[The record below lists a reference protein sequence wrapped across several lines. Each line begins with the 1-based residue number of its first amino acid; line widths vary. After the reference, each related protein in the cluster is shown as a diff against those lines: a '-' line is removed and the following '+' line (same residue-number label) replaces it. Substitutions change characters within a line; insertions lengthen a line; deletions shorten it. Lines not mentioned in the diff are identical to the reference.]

1 VQPLIEHP
9 LELAGFETRGL
20 ELEGDGAPI
29 LFLHG
34 FGDSADTW
42 RWVLD
47 LLARENRR
55 ALALDMPGFGTC
67 SPLDDDE
74 PILDQLDAFG
84 RAALGY
90 LAPGG
95 GAIVCGNSLGGCA
108 ALRLAEAPE
117 LGLAGIVPIAP
128 AGLDMA
134 RWIGLIERELGLRLM
149 LTAPVPDIAVRTVV
163 AEVYKRLA
171 FRHPNRVAAGAIS
184 TFAGH
189 LGSRATVSRVLASGR
204 RLVPE
209 LREPFELDRIS
220 CPVLLVWGEKDVM
233 VFQTGAE
240 DVLEAAPEARL
251 ELIEDCGH
259 CPQLECPERIVEL
272 LLDFPPAP
280 ARRPERRRQRRAGST
295 A

>member
-84 RAALGY
+84 RAALEY
-90 LAPGG
+90 LAPAG

-117 LGLAGIVPIAP
+117 LGLAGVVPIAP

-134 RWIGLIERELGLRLM
+134 RWIGLIERELGLRIA
-149 LTAPVPDIAVRTVV
+149 LTAPVPDRAVRAVV
-163 AEVYKRLA
+163 AQVYKRLA
-171 FRHPNRVAAGAIS
+171 FRHPGRVDPGAIS

-189 LGSRATVSRVLASGR
+189 LSSRATASRVLASGR

-209 LREPFELDRIS
+209 LRDPFRLDRIS
-220 CPVLLVWGEKDVM
+220 CPVLLVWGDKDVM

-240 DVLEAAPEARL
+240 AVLEAAPEARL

-259 CPQLECPERIVEL
+259 CPQLERPERIVEL
-272 LLDFPPAP
+272 LLEFPSPP
-280 ARRPERRRQRRAGST
+280 PPRGKRARRTARST

>member
-9 LELAGFETRGL
+9 LELAGFETRAL
-20 ELEGDGAPI
+20 ELEGDGAP
-29 LFLHG
+29 LLLLHG
-34 FGDSADTW
+34 FADSADTW

-67 SPLDDDE
+67 SPLREEE

-84 RAALGY
+84 RSALEY
-90 LAPGG
+90 LAPDA

-108 ALRLAEAPE
+108 ALRLSEDSE

-134 RWIGLIERELGLRLM
+134 RWIGLIERELGLRIA
-149 LTAPVPDIAVRTVV
+149 LTAPVPDLAVRAVV

-171 FRHPNRVAAGAIS
+171 FRHPDRVDPRAIS

-189 LGSRATVSRVLASGR
+189 LGSRATASRVLASGR
-204 RLVPE
+204 RLFPE
-209 LREPFELDRIS
+209 LREPFRFERIS
-220 CPVLLVWGEKDVM
+220 CPVLLVWGEDDVM

-240 DVLEAAPEARL
+240 DVIEAAPEARL

-259 CPQLECPERIVEL
+259 CPQLECPDRIAEL
-272 LLDFPPAP
+272 LLEFPPGPSRRSRGRA
-280 ARRPERRRQRRAGST
+280 ARSSA
-295 A
+295 